1 MDSRLSF
8 TQISDS
14 IGIPLDFQSGLFLL
28 SMQSDHCVQG
38 NQIEK
43 KQQPGTGIDIDKK
56 KTRLKNK
63 TTDIKTP

>member
-43 KQQPGTGIDIDKK
+43 NNNQELVLTLIKKDKIKKQNN
-56 KTRLKNK
+56 RH
-63 TTDIKTP
+63 